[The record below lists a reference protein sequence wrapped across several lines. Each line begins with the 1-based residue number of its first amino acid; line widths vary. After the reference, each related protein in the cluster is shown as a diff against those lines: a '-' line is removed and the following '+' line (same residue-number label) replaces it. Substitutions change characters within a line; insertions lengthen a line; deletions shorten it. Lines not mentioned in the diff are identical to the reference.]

1 MGRGPSAM
9 KLIGPIL
16 IIVLTSITKDIEA
29 GLDARESSSSISN
42 RVQEGLTSSPRQ
54 SNDTFQLHTRNK
66 KSTRVSGKR
75 GVITSDNFPRNYP
88 NNLGAMNRQSGDSVK
103 WILGSQ
109 GDGDCHKICATKKG
123 TCDERMGREAAS
135 APNRV
140 NFEGLGCKGRNRW
153 DYGQGFSQC
162 LDKGCCGDS
171 SCQFHCS
178 ATSRWPGC
186 TIKNGPWNGDG
197 GHNGRLCPCRVSDAT
212 NIFNWNACSSSAPC
226 AVGKGDCDNHNECQG
241 ALLCGHNNC
250 REFDQSAHFQADCCV
265 DPTTGGTGGPADGNF
280 CTTNNKC
287 REKQGDCDND
297 SECESGLI
305 CGDNNCRKWHPG
317 ASKNADCCERGEGTC
332 TAYWYWFS
340 CRVGSNNCVSG
351 AVTDTGYDPS
361 VAGFRCGCQCCV
373 ITSTIRCGPMNY
385 N

>member
-1 MGRGPSAM
+1 MGSVAKLFKM
-9 KLIGPIL
+9 KALLIFIL
-16 IIVLTSITKDIEA
+16 
-29 GLDARESSSSISN
+29 
-42 RVQEGLTSSPRQ
+42 
-54 SNDTFQLHTRNK
+54 
-66 KSTRVSGKR
+66 
-75 GVITSDNFPRNYP
+75 
-88 NNLGAMNRQSGDSVK
+88 LGAMNLQRGDSVQ
-103 WILGSQ
+103 WVLGPQ
-109 GDGDCHKICATKKG
+109 GEGDCHEICAAKNG
-123 TCDERMGREAAS
+123 ACDESMGEEAAS
-135 APNRV
+135 DPNSV
-140 NFEGLGCKGRNRW
+140 NFEGIGCKGRNGW
-153 DYGQGFSQC
+153 NYGQGFSQC

-361 VAGFRCGCQCCV
+361 VVGFRCGCQCCV